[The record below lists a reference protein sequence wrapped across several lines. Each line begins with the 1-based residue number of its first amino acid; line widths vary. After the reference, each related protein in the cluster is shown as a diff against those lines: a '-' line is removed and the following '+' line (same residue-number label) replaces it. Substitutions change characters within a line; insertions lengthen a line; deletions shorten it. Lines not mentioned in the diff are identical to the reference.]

1 MRLWDISPAIGPGF
15 PVFPGDTPFAQRWT
29 WVLDGNCP
37 VNVSEITLSP
47 HTGAHT
53 DAPLHYA
60 PDGAAM
66 ADVPLDA
73 YLGRCRV
80 VHALT
85 AGPMVEPQ
93 HIADALDDAPSA
105 LPPRVLIRT
114 APRAAVRE
122 WDPHFTA
129 LAPRTIDLLHDRGVT
144 LVGVDTPS
152 LDPADS
158 KTLDSHQRVRA
169 HRMAILEG
177 LVLDEV
183 PPGDYELIAL
193 PLKLA
198 GCDASPVRAVLRELA

>member
-1 MRLWDISPAIGPGF
+1 MARLWDISPAIGPGF
-15 PVFPGDTPFAQRWT
+15 PVFPGDTPFARRWA

-60 PDGAAM
+60 NDGAAM

-80 VHALT
+80 VHALDSE
-85 AGPMVEPQ
+85 PMVEPR
-93 HIADALDDAPSA
+93 HLADALVDA
-105 LPPRVLIRT
+105 PPRVLIRT
-114 APRAAVRE
+114 ARRAAVE
-122 WDPHFTA
+122 TWDPDFTA
-129 LAPRTIDLLHDRGVT
+129 LAPQTIDLLHERGVK

-158 KTLDSHQRVRA
+158 KTLDSHQRVRL
-169 HRMAILEG
+169 HRMAIILEG
-177 LVLDEV
+177 LVLDDV
-183 PPGDYELIAL
+183 PAGDYELIAL

-198 GCDASPVRAVLRELA
+198 GCDASPVRAVLRELR